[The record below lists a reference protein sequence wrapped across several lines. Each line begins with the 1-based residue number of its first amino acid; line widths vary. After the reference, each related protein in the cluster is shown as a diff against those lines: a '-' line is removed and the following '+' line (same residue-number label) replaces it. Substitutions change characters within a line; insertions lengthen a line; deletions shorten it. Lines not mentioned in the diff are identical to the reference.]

1 MRLAVQNATSA
12 LTTTKRLSQRILY
25 RQRFVFKLIHC
36 TETRSFDE
44 SPPPPF
50 SNERGAA
57 SAAAPHIVVGPS
69 PPEARAQNSNDST
82 RQLIDLRN
90 AVTAKTTNFCSV
102 QTR

>member
-1 MRLAVQNATSA
+1 MRRVLSLRQNVYHNAFCTANVS
-12 LTTTKRLSQRILY
+12 
-25 RQRFVFKLIHC
+25 FFKLIHC

-50 SNERGAA
+50 SNERGTA
-57 SAAAPHIVVGPS
+57 SAAAQHIVVGPS

-102 QTR
+102 VV